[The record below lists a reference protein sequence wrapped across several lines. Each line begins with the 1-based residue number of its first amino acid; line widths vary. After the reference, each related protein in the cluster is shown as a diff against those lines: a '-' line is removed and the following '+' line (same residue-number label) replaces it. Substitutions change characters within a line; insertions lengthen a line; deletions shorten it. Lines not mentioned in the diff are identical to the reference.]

1 MDTGVV
7 LLLVLLLVLGL
18 VLIMFYVF
26 DINLQ
31 LVTGEEEEDSTK
43 YASDDHH
50 HNGEYDTLGKVTSH
64 NSSMYAH
71 QGLLDTKLNT
81 SVYNAHVSSSDP
93 HPGLLAKLNTSV
105 YNAHVSSSDP
115 HPGLLDKKLN
125 TSVYNAHVSSSDPH
139 PEQEKKQLQNFKD
152 FLSHDDVMDFYNN
165 HTHGTDG
172 KVDQNKLVK
181 FDDTNWNSMMN
192 SIINGMDVE

>member
-71 QGLLDTKLNT
+71 QGLLDT
-81 SVYNAHVSSSDP
+81 
-93 HPGLLAKLNTSV
+93 KLNTSV